1 MVKRSGNQWVFELIR
16 PRASEVFLAGDFNG
30 WSPHATPMRLNSAG
44 LWQCELTLPPG
55 VYRFR
60 YRADGQWLT
69 DYAAFGVQRNP
80 LGDFDSVLLVEEQSR
95 IVTPVAKIDQVH
107 PQPAAWRTGRHRF
120 RNRPAAID
128 VPSVASRRHVALVAS
143 RQRRLASA
151 PPVGIERVVEP
162 SSKTEQLAGV

>member
-16 PRASEVFLAGDFNG
+16 PRANEVFLAGDFNG
-30 WSPHATPMRLNSAG
+30 WSSHATPMRRNNAG

-69 DYAAFGVQRNP
+69 DYAAYGVQRNP

-95 IVTPVAKIDQVH
+95 IVTPVAKIDTVR
-107 PQPAAWRTGRHRF
+107 PQPTAWRTSHRRL
-120 RNRPAAID
+120 RNRPVTLD
-128 VPSVASRRHVALVAS
+128 VPSAASRRHVALAAS

-151 PPVGIERVVEP
+151 PPVGIERVVEQSHQP
-162 SSKTEQLAGV
+162 AGV